1 MTRSGTARPGTARPG
16 TVRTAPERDGA
27 AGPDGAPGR
36 DGAGRGSRIGP
47 EDRSARRTR
56 DPWKAAFFV
65 LAALALVGGTIW
77 ALIGSSFFVV
87 RDVQITGAGQIPRS
101 RVLAVA
107 GVALGTPLVSVD
119 TGGVARRV
127 DQIAQVLSA
136 RVSRSWP
143 GTIVIA
149 ITPRVPVL
157 AVPERSA
164 YAVIDAYGVVLSQ
177 SPVPP
182 AGLPVLAEPAGSV
195 AALRGNPSVRAAG
208 EIVRYL
214 PAWLRREV
222 STVQAAAPD
231 AVTLMLRGGTTVLW
245 GAATRTAVKAREL
258 AILMRTRAGYYDVSD
273 PSSAAT
279 GTAPP
284 AATAPSG
291 TTAPSGATGTSPT
304 SGAGSPKP
312 GTSGTGSPGTGG

>member
-1 MTRSGTARPGTARPG
+1 MTRSGTTRPGN
-16 TVRTAPERDGA
+16 VRA
-27 AGPDGAPGR
+27 APGR
-36 DGAGRGSRIGP
+36 DGAAGRDGGERGNRT
-47 EDRSARRTR
+47 ERRDRSTRPAR
-56 DPWKAAFFV
+56 DPWKAAFLV
-65 LAALALVGGTIW
+65 LAAVALVGGTIW
-77 ALIGSSFFVV
+77 ALIGSNFFVV
-87 RDVQITGAGQIPRS
+87 RDVQITGAGRIPRS
-101 RVLAVA
+101 RVLAAA
-107 GVALGTPLVSVD
+107 GVTLGTPLVSVD

-127 DQIAQVLSA
+127 DRITQVLSA

-143 GTIVIA
+143 GTIVVA
-149 ITPRVPVL
+149 ITPRVPVF

-182 AGLPVLAEPAGSV
+182 AGLPVLAEPAGPV

-208 EIVRYL
+208 DIVRYL

-231 AVTLMLRGGTTVLW
+231 AVTLMLRGGRTVLW

-279 GTAPP
+279 GPAP
-284 AATAPSG
+284 TG
-291 TTAPSGATGTSPT
+291 TSPTGTSPTGTSPT
-304 SGAGSPKP
+304 SGAGSPNP
-312 GTSGTGSPGTGG
+312 GASGTASPGPGG